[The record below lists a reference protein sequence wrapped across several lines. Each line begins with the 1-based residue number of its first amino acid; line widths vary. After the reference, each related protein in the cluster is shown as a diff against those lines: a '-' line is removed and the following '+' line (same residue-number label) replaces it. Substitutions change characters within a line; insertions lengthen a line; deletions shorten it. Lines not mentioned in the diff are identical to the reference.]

1 MKIFLRETDR
11 RGGHDFIVWA
21 YEETKKNFHEV
32 EERFRVAKMRYEFDK
47 AYLMLL
53 EIMKDAFISHK
64 GTHFEGFYDDKYLFN
79 EHDIHKIMGNS
90 SYANAF
96 NTINEKIRDYK
107 RVYERNPEWAGAA
120 RKYAKIIDNFIEE
133 RKSNPNLY

>member
-1 MKIFLRETDR
+1 MKIFLCETDR

-32 EERFRVAKMRYEFDK
+32 EEKFRVAKIKYEFDK

-64 GTHFEGFYDDKYLFN
+64 GTHFEGFYDDKYLFD
-79 EHDIHKIMGNS
+79 EHDIRHIMGNS
-90 SYANAF
+90 QYTNALK
-96 NTINEKIRDYK
+96 TINDKIKEYK
-107 RVYERNPEWAGAA
+107 TITGNSPNWASEA

-133 RKSNPNLY
+133 RKNNPNLY